1 MSYLKQNKILRRD
14 LKPENIMF
22 ESCFDPKAKDALKS
36 FIKIID
42 FGYSLDLG
50 KSFSLDEREELS
62 PYIMGTFAYTAPEQ
76 IEHRGDFDK

>member
-1 MSYLKQNKILRRD
+1 
-14 LKPENIMF
+14 MF

-50 KSFSLDEREELS
+50 ETFTDAEKEEIS

-76 IEHRGDFDK
+76 IEHRNDFDK